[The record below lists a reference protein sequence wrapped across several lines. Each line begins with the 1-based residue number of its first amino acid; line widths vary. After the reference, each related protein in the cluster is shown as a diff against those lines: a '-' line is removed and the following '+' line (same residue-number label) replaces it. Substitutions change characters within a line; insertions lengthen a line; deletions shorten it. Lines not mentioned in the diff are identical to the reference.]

1 MDGWLCVA
9 QGVMCNNVKISGIF
23 SRHKIQS
30 GVWSSQK
37 LAYHEG
43 QAYTIRD
50 AIHYWYWN
58 VSDGEEGVAFRDV
71 CSGPRCN
78 NECPEELIL
87 EGESTQ
93 AWSGGAKI
101 AIAVIV
107 LTIAAVCLL
116 MKVFISVKAFPMLHL
131 LRHICR

>member
-1 MDGWLCVA
+1 MSAALYNTCLLSFCKSLLYACRHKV
-9 QGVMCNNVKISGIF
+9 QSGI
-23 SRHKIQS
+23 
-30 GVWSSQK
+30 WSSQK

-43 QAYTIRD
+43 QAFTIRD

-58 VSDGEEGVAFRDV
+58 VSDREEGVAFHDV

-116 MKVFISVKAFPMLHL
+116 MKVL
-131 LRHICR
+131 

>member
-1 MDGWLCVA
+1 M
-9 QGVMCNNVKISGIF
+9 
-23 SRHKIQS
+23 
-30 GVWSSQK
+30 
-37 LAYHEG
+37 
-43 QAYTIRD
+43 
-50 AIHYWYWN
+50 
-58 VSDGEEGVAFRDV
+58 AFRDV

-116 MKVFISVKAFPMLHL
+116 MKVFIIVLKHFLCY
-131 LRHICR
+131 IYCGIFVGN